1 MVSENLM
8 ETTLGPRLYPSF
20 TNSSKECKM
29 GKLKLSANENRKLE
43 YLQMLF
49 ALQFCAH
56 TPKSRG
62 QV

>member
-1 MVSENLM
+1 
-8 ETTLGPRLYPSF
+8 LGPGLYPSF

-49 ALQFCAH
+49 PLQFCAH